1 MKTEFKKD
9 FCIYKSFV
17 DKFFSRIDSKKQII
31 ELIMETIRYILS
43 YQKPPKE
50 NENVAGTMIL
60 YVDKMSRIFFF
71 TKKKYFSIVLPFL
84 AQEENSELTFSYNG
98 VKIDHD
104 IISKIIYIVKNNDF
118 MSEDIYTFLEIFEN
132 DLNYWDI
139 LRDLMLIE
147 DGYIRYDIDEEHF
160 NIEKPKQ
167 HPLHHCD
174 IFYSNGNTCKFGLDK
189 PLIEP
194 NNFID
199 LLNVR
204 TDCYFMAP

>member
-9 FCIYKSFV
+9 FDLYESFV
-17 DKFFSRIDSKKQII
+17 DKSLSRIDSKKQII

-43 YQKPPKE
+43 YQKPPDK
-50 NENVAGTMIL
+50 NVAGKMVL
-60 YVDKMSRIFFF
+60 CVDKMSRIFFF

-84 AQEENSELTFSYNG
+84 VQEENSELTFSYNG
-98 VKIDHD
+98 VKVDHD
-104 IISKIIYIVKNNDF
+104 IISKIIYIVKNNGF

-132 DLNYWDI
+132 DLNYWAI
-139 LRDLMLIE
+139 LRDLMLME

-160 NIEKPKQ
+160 DIEKPRQ

-194 NNFID
+194 NFID

-204 TDCYFMAP
+204 TNCYFMTP